1 MFGKPTSSNSIFQ
14 NSNNTN
20 NSNNLANRLFDK
32 KDNLNKKIFDINL
45 SHQAK
50 T

>member
-1 MFGKPTSSNSIFQ
+1 MFGKPTSTNNIFHNNS
-14 NSNNTN
+14 NTN
-20 NSNNLANRLFDK
+20 NSNNLAKNLFDK
-32 KDNLNKKIFDINL
+32 KDNLNKNIFDINL